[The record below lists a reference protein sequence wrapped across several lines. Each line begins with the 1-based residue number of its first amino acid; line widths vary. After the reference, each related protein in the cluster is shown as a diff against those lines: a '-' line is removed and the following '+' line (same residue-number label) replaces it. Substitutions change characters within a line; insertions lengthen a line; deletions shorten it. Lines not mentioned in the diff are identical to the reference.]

1 MKVSPSAIKSVGLTT
16 LYEPNDPS
24 EAVADVVLVHGLGGH
39 PVRSWKWIGRPD
51 APQTPKSAKSGTG
64 SFKRLLRRDA
74 TLRRSNSEPLLV
86 LGTKQD
92 SSGRSRNVLRKNSL
106 KSMSKLR
113 LDTSVGDLL
122 KSKDAEVY
130 WPLDLLP
137 RSCPNA
143 RISVWG
149 YYTLVSDGHPLRLQN
164 NVFAH
169 ARELLLD
176 LVGARANTNTSS
188 RPIIFVAHSTGGIL
202 VKEVLRLSEQ
212 VNDGPVK
219 SVLLSTSAIIFLG
232 CPHRSSEHARLGD
245 AIRSMASMTL
255 GVDSRD
261 PALRDLSGSASL
273 EMELGRQAFTRMW
286 NNYNFSVKTYQES
299 MVSGTKFLEIRA
311 EAAVRRQASFFGNP
325 RESAETIP
333 ANHLDMCQFSSAE
346 DSGYRSLANTLAR
359 YIRVEANHR
368 HNITPRELEC
378 LAALTRRKFP
388 LHDAQSVT
396 TYPGTHLWLY
406 DMPEFK
412 AWHHRT
418 DRNKNKLLWIKGQSG
433 SGKSVL
439 LRSLRSRI
447 KKEWAPAGGA
457 IISAVAGGRDTN
469 DIFFPGSCVQHV
481 ETDPSWVY
489 RSLLAQLFLQDPH
502 LRKALVAHYEKK
514 RDATPHILDDASIV
528 SFFVDDY
535 IDSHIETPSRRT
547 FIFIDVSD
555 SVGPSYLRDLLS
567 HLSTLA
573 QNSDFSI
580 CLASGNPLDVSEP
593 NAIDVLVQQRN
604 QDDILRYANI
614 TLVAEWEER
623 NRTVVRI
630 GQKAAGVF
638 LWAEIVVNILNAA
651 IGEGASQ
658 DMIEYTLEEMPS
670 DLHGLYEWMLNTLND
685 REKRE
690 ALILFQWVILS
701 AEPMRLNDLLV
712 AVRLTK
718 TFPHDG
724 SFRHYMALDLDPPS
738 SMRDIRK
745 IRNSEVT
752 TDNPVQFTRWIR
764 ARSIGLLELQPH
776 HQQPPTSN
784 NNKPANQSLGL
795 QLVRPTHDS
804 VRTFFL
810 SGRGFACLSPSSSSA
825 RQPAFSTTDLIDRAH
840 YAMLNACL
848 TYLNMRDFEPLASSH
863 PHSPPVVL
871 SPLESP
877 NWARNVC
884 DQRELVT
891 SSYPFLRYAVRNM
904 LFHLL
909 CPGYMRYFLP
919 QQQLLRTMGRDRCR
933 LWRRW
938 TSLLGCADPEG
949 VVAAHM
955 QGPAGALLSPVF
967 GARYRLERVFRKLGR
982 MPAKDVA
989 VGGGGG
995 VLSPGVFPVPPGV
1008 VGEAR
1013 PGVSEKI
1020 GRGGSGKIRSGG
1032 SMRSPR
1038 SVNGKHMEES
1048 EEVGVASPCFEEG
1061 KMSVTS
1067 DWNSNG
1073 TTDELRKETGV
1084 APDWPLSPESGYTS
1098 HYSSPPMSGYSSHYS
1113 SQVMSGYSSGFSS
1126 KRSPLRVD
1134 TFQAIDAGLGMGASR
1149 VEVGFGGPGYV

>member
-16 LYEPNDPS
+16 LYEPDDPS
-24 EAVADVVLVHGLGGH
+24 EAVADVVLIHGLGGH
-39 PVRSWKWIGRPD
+39 PIRSWKWIGRSEP
-51 APQTPKSAKSGTG
+51 PQTPKSAKSGTG

-137 RSCPNA
+137 RSCPDA

-149 YYTLVSDGHPLRLQN
+149 YHTLVSDGHPLRLQN
-164 NVFAH
+164 DVFAH
-169 ARELLLD
+169 ARELLLE
-176 LVGARANTNTSS
+176 LAHARAATNTTS
-188 RPIIFVAHSTGGIL
+188 RPIILISHSTGGIL
-202 VKEVLRLSEQ
+202 VKEVLRLSEE
-212 VNDGPVK
+212 VNEGSAK
-219 SVLLSTSAIIFLG
+219 SILLATSAIIFLG

-245 AIRSMASMTL
+245 AIRSMAGMTL
-255 GVDSRD
+255 GVDSCD

-273 EMELGRQAFTRMW
+273 ELELGRQAFTRMW

-311 EAAVRRQASFFGNP
+311 QPAVRRQASFIGNP
-325 RESAETIP
+325 RESAETIA

-368 HNITPRELEC
+368 HNITPRDLEC

-388 LHDAQSVT
+388 LHDAQCVT

-406 DMPEFK
+406 DMPEFQ

-447 KKEWAPAGGA
+447 KKEWAPAGGT

-502 LRKALVAHYEKK
+502 LRKALVALYEKQ
-514 RDATPHILDDASIV
+514 RDTTPHTLDDASVV

-535 IDSHIETPSRRT
+535 IDSRIETPSRRI

-580 CLASGNPLDVSEP
+580 CLVSGNPLDVSKP
-593 NAIDVLVQQRN
+593 NAIDVLIQQRN
-604 QDDILRYANI
+604 QDDILRYVNI

-630 GQKAAGVF
+630 GQKAGGVF

-685 REKRE
+685 REKSE

-718 TFPHDG
+718 TWPHDG
-724 SFRHYMALDLDPPS
+724 SFRPYMALDLDPPS
-738 SMRDIRK
+738 SMRDLRK

-776 HQQPPTSN
+776 HQQPASSSN
-784 NNKPANQSLGL
+784 NTKPAKQSLGL

-810 SGRGFACLSPSSSSA
+810 SGRGFACLSPSA
-825 RQPAFSTTDLIDRAH
+825 HPASSTTDLIDHAH

-848 TYLNMRDFEPLASSH
+848 TYLNMRDFEPLASHTH
-863 PHSPPVVL
+863 PSPI

-877 NWARNVC
+877 TWARNVC

-891 SSYPFLRYAVRNM
+891 SSYPFLRYAVRNI

-919 QQQLLRTMGRDRCR
+919 QGLLLKTMGRDRCR

-949 VVAAHM
+949 VVEAHV

-967 GARYRLERVFRKLGR
+967 GARYRLERVFRRLGR
-982 MPAKDVA
+982 MAAKEVS
-989 VGGGGG
+989 VGGGGGG
-995 VLSPGVFPVPPGV
+995 VLSPGVFPVPPGGV
-1008 VGEAR
+1008 CEAR
-1013 PGVSEKI
+1013 LVGSERM
-1020 GRGGSGKIRSGG
+1020 GRDGSGQMG
-1032 SMRSPR
+1032 SNGRVRSPR
-1038 SVNGKHMEES
+1038 SVNGKQREEK
-1048 EEVGVASPCFEEG
+1048 EEVVVAPPCFEEG
-1061 KMSVTS
+1061 KMALTS
-1067 DWNSNG
+1067 AWDSSGRAGEPRQN
-1073 TTDELRKETGV
+1073 TGV
-1084 APDWPLSPESGYTS
+1084 AVDWPLSPEYGYTS
-1098 HYSSPPMSGYSSHYS
+1098 DYSSSPMSGYSSHYS
-1113 SQVMSGYSSGFSS
+1113 NQVMSGYSSGFSS

-1134 TFQAIDAGLGMGASR
+1134 TFQAIDAGLGMGAGR